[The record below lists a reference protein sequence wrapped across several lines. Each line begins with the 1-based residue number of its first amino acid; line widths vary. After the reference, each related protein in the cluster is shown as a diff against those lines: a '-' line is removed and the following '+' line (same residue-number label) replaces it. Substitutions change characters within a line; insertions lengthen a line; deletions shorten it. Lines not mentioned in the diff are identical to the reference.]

1 MGTTTNESAIELT
14 RLEEESIDYF
24 VPFVQMF
31 GLPKSIGQIYGLLFV
46 SPEALPMVSIQARLG
61 ISKGSLSQGLS
72 LLKDLGAVTLHSL
85 EGDRRE
91 HYRADLEVSRI
102 TNHFFENRLEP
113 RLQNGRGRLSVMM
126 GLIDESLTD
135 TEDSTEVKTRVAA
148 LQKWHKRGGS
158 IIPMIMRWLK
168 R

>member
-14 RLEEESIDYF
+14 RLEEEPIDYF

-72 LLKDLGAVTLHSL
+72 LLKDLGAVTSHSL

-91 HYRADLEVSRI
+91 HYRADLQVSRI
-102 TNHFFENRLEP
+102 TNHFLRIASNLGCGME
-113 RLQNGRGRLSVMM
+113 RGTCLR
-126 GLIDESLTD
+126 
-135 TEDSTEVKTRVAA
+135 
-148 LQKWHKRGGS
+148 
-158 IIPMIMRWLK
+158 
-168 R
+168 

>member
-1 MGTTTNESAIELT
+1 MGTTTKESAIELT

-24 VPFVQMF
+24 VSFVQMF

-46 SPEALPMVSIQARLG
+46 SPEALPMDSIQTRLG

-72 LLKDLGAVTLHSL
+72 LLKDLGAVTSHSL

-91 HYRADLEVSRI
+91 HYRADLQVSRI

-113 RLQNGRGRLSVMM
+113 RLQNGKRRLSLMLD
-126 GLIDESLTD
+126 LIDESLD
-135 TEDSTEVKTRVAA
+135 GFDDSAEVRTRVAA

-158 IIPMIMRWLK
+158 IIPMIVKWLK

>member
-1 MGTTTNESAIELT
+1 MGTTTKESAIELT

-24 VPFVQMF
+24 VSFVQMF

-46 SPEALPMVSIQARLG
+46 SPEALPMDSI
-61 ISKGSLSQGLS
+61 
-72 LLKDLGAVTLHSL
+72 LKDLGAVTSHSL

-91 HYRADLEVSRI
+91 HYRADLQVSRI

-113 RLQNGRGRLSVMM
+113 RLQNGKSRLSLMM
-126 GLIDESLTD
+126 DLIDESLD
-135 TEDSTEVKTRVAA
+135 GFDDSAEVRTRVAA

-158 IIPMIMRWLK
+158 IIPMIVKWLK

>member
-1 MGTTTNESAIELT
+1 MGTTTKESAIELT

-24 VPFVQMF
+24 VSFVQMF

-46 SPEALPMVSIQARLG
+46 SPEALPMDSIQTRLV

-72 LLKDLGAVTLHSL
+72 LLKDLGAVTSHSR

-91 HYRADLEVSRI
+91 HYRADLQVSRI

-113 RLQNGRGRLSVMM
+113 RLQNGKSRLSLMM
-126 GLIDESLTD
+126 DLIDESLD
-135 TEDSTEVKTRVAA
+135 GFDDSAEVRTRVAA

-158 IIPMIMRWLK
+158 IIPMIVKWLK